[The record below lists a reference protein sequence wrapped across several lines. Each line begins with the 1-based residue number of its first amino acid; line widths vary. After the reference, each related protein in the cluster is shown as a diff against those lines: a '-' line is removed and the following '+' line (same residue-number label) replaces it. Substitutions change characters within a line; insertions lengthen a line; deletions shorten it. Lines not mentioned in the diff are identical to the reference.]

1 MAYGVNKVL
10 LYTSDH
16 LLVGAPIGYYGQ
28 IKSPPRVPLPGLHP
42 QSQLHLSLSLSL
54 SLFCFT
60 AATLLVVIAV
70 ATRLG
75 WFHLNHHP
83 SFSKGTSS
91 LFSSPLFLPSTIY
104 LYHTL
109 IATSS
114 TSTTT
119 LTMSST
125 AAATPEKAPDDS
137 SKLKTFLSILRKY
150 ALPSNSTVT
159 VSTYSIHTIFQP
171 GRYILIR

>member
-1 MAYGVNKVL
+1 MNSGKNKVL
-10 LYTSDH
+10 FYTSDH
-16 LLVGAPIGYYGQ
+16 LLVGAPIGYYRQ
-28 IKSPPRVPLPGLHP
+28 TTKSPPRV
-42 QSQLHLSLSLSL
+42 SLSLSL
-54 SLFCFT
+54 SSSSQPQLPSSLSSLLLHCCYTIGRVRCCHT
-60 AATLLVVIAV
+60 AWLV
-70 ATRLG
+70 
-75 WFHLNHHP
+75 P
-83 SFSKGTSS
+83 SYSSS
-91 LFSSPLFLPSTIY
+91 LFIQGNFFSLPPLPLY
-104 LYHTL
+104 LLYRTL

-114 TSTTT
+114 TT

-159 VSTYSIHTIFQP
+159 VSTYYSIHAIFQP